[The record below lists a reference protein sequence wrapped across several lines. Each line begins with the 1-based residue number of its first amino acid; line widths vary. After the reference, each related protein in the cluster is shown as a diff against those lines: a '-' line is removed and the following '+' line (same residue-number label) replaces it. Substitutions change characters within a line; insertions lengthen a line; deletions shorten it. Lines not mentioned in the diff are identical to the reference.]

1 MADKGKSLTSILFHS
16 IFSPLEIS
24 YFAFETKM
32 RQLVLGLLKPVTDSD
47 LENQSRFQELRDYR
61 FKIDKQLL
69 TLEQTV
75 FEKGEGVQIFDLLKR
90 DIKEINKAKRENE
103 KATD

>member
-1 MADKGKSLTSILFHS
+1 
-16 IFSPLEIS
+16 
-24 YFAFETKM
+24 M

-47 LENQSRFQELRDYR
+47 LENQLRFQELRDYR

-90 DIKEINKAKRENE
+90 DIKDINKAKRENE
-103 KATD
+103 KATE

>member
-1 MADKGKSLTSILFHS
+1 MADKGKLLTSIHFILLFH
-16 IFSPLEIS
+16 LEIS

-47 LENQSRFQELRDYR
+47 LENQLRFQELRDYR

-90 DIKEINKAKRENE
+90 DIKDINKAKRENE
-103 KATD
+103 KAME

>member
-1 MADKGKSLTSILFHS
+1 MADKGKFLTPNYFILLFH
-16 IFSPLEIS
+16 LEIS

-47 LENQSRFQELRDYR
+47 LENQLRFQELRDYR

-90 DIKEINKAKRENE
+90 DIKDINKAKRENE
-103 KATD
+103 KATE